1 MPKNEFVCDCNIIHE
16 DKVKDTIEKMPEST
30 ILNNVAEFFKIMGDT
45 TRCKLISALLQN
57 EMCVCDL
64 ANILSMTKSSI
75 SHQLSKMKA
84 AGIVK
89 CRKKVTM
96 GAKIKDSK
104 ILGTPYIAVIG
115 DKQEGQYIELED
127 TKTGGCG
134 YGKAGPD
141 RRCRHRSPWRY
152 RIPEIHPRWQ

>member
-89 CRKKVTM
+89 CRKNGKTVYYSLDDNHISEIFEV
-96 GAKIKDSK
+96 GIKHISH
-104 ILGTPYIAVIG
+104 
-115 DKQEGQYIELED
+115 KQVKRWKQ
-127 TKTGGCG
+127 K
-134 YGKAGPD
+134 
-141 RRCRHRSPWRY
+141 
-152 RIPEIHPRWQ
+152 RIS